1 MNTISL
7 SIEQYCQYQER
18 CHQQVREKLY
28 SLGANTEEVECL
40 IATLIEKDL
49 LNEQRFANA
58 YTRGHFINKK
68 WGKIKIKYA
77 LKQLKV
83 SDFCISKSMKEINDQ
98 DYENVLKG
106 LIEKKNKDYKA
117 TTIAWQRKAKI
128 QQYLL
133 QKGYENEL
141 IKEQL
146 LFI

>member
-1 MNTISL
+1 MNTINL

-18 CHQQVREKLY
+18 CHQQVRDKLY

-68 WGKIKIKYA
+68 WGRIKIKYA
-77 LKQLKV
+77 LKQLRV

-117 TTIAWQRKAKI
+117 TAIAWQRKAKI

>member
-7 SIEQYCQYQER
+7 SIQQYCQYQER
-18 CHQQVREKLY
+18 CHQQVRDKLY

-68 WGKIKIKYA
+68 WGRIKIKYA

-83 SDFCISKSMKEINDQ
+83 SDFCISKSMKEIKDQ

-106 LIEKKNKDYKA
+106 LVEKKNKDYKA
-117 TTIAWQRKAKI
+117 TTITWQRKAKI

>member
-1 MNTISL
+1 MNTLSL

-18 CHQQVREKLY
+18 CHQQVRDKLY

-68 WGKIKIKYA
+68 WGRIKIKYA

-83 SDFCISKSMKEINDQ
+83 SDFCISKSMKEIKDQ

-106 LIEKKNKDYKA
+106 LIEKKNKDYK
-117 TTIAWQRKAKI
+117 TITIAWQRKAKI

>member
-1 MNTISL
+1 MNTLSL

-18 CHQQVREKLY
+18 CHQQVRDKLY

-68 WGKIKIKYA
+68 WGRIKIKYA

-83 SDFCISKSMKEINDQ
+83 SDFCISKSMKEIKDQ

>member
-1 MNTISL
+1 MNTIEQA
-7 SIEQYCQYQER
+7 IEQYCNYQER
-18 CHQQVREKLY
+18 SHQQVRDKLY
-28 SLGANTEEVECL
+28 TLGANSEEVECL
-40 IATLIEKDL
+40 IATLIEKDI

-77 LKQLKV
+77 LRQLKV
-83 SDFCISKSMKEINDQ
+83 SDFCISKSMKEISDL
-98 DYENVLKG
+98 DYEKVLKS

-133 QKGYENEL
+133 QKGYEQEL

>member
-1 MNTISL
+1 MTT
-7 SIEQYCQYQER
+7 QYGMM
-18 CHQQVREKLY
+18 VT
-28 SLGANTEEVECL
+28 S
-40 IATLIEKDL
+40 
-49 LNEQRFANA
+49 
-58 YTRGHFINKK
+58 
-68 WGKIKIKYA
+68 
-77 LKQLKV
+77 
-83 SDFCISKSMKEINDQ
+83 SCISKSMKEINDQ

-117 TTIAWQRKAKI
+117 TAIAWQRKAKI

>member
-18 CHQQVREKLY
+18 CHQQVRDKLY

-98 DYENVLKG
+98 VYENVLKG

>member
-1 MNTISL
+1 MNTLSL

-18 CHQQVREKLY
+18 CHQQVRDKLY

-58 YTRGHFINKK
+58 YTRGHFVNKK
-68 WGKIKIKYA
+68 WGRIKIKYA

-83 SDFCISKSMKEINDQ
+83 SDFCISKSMKEIKDQ

>member
-1 MNTISL
+1 MNTLSL

-18 CHQQVREKLY
+18 CHQQVRDKLY

-68 WGKIKIKYA
+68 WGRIKIKYA

-83 SDFCISKSMKEINDQ
+83 SDFCISKSMKEIKDQ
-98 DYENVLKG
+98 DYENVLRH
-106 LIEKKNKDYKA
+106 
-117 TTIAWQRKAKI
+117 T
-128 QQYLL
+128 
-133 QKGYENEL
+133 
-141 IKEQL
+141 
-146 LFI
+146 

>member
-1 MNTISL
+1 MNTLSL

-18 CHQQVREKLY
+18 CHQQVRDKLY

-68 WGKIKIKYA
+68 WGRIKIKYA

>member
-1 MNTISL
+1 MNKLSL

-18 CHQQVREKLY
+18 CHQQVRDKLY

-68 WGKIKIKYA
+68 WGRIKIKYA

-83 SDFCISKSMKEINDQ
+83 SDFCISKSMKEIKDQ

-106 LIEKKNKDYKA
+106 LIEKKNKDYK
-117 TTIAWQRKAKI
+117 TITIAWQRKAKI

>member
-18 CHQQVREKLY
+18 CHQQVRDKLY

-68 WGKIKIKYA
+68 WGKIKIKYS

-128 QQYLL
+128 QLYLL